1 MSETT
6 PTIDDM
12 VVEDFYSPYRV
23 SKFESQLRGVSVPPQ
38 KLYGYVR
45 NGYIKVTTNS
55 TGKLQIS
62 QADVKAY
69 LQRFVK

>member
-1 MSETT
+1 MSEST
-6 PTIDDM
+6 PTIDEM
-12 VVEDFYSPYRV
+12 VVSDFYSPYRV
-23 SKFESQLRGVSVPPQ
+23 SKFESALRGVTVPPQ

-62 QADVKAY
+62 NADVKVY
-69 LQRFVK
+69 LSRFVK